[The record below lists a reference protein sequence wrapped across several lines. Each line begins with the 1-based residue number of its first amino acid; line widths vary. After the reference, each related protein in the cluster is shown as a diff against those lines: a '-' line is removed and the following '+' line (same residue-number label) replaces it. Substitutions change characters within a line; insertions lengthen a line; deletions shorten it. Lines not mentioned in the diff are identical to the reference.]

1 MSTKRVKRTARLEAK
16 VEPRIQ
22 EAVERFA
29 MDKGYSVSSAINR
42 ILMDWERLERRR
54 ARRREGAD

>member
-1 MSTKRVKRTARLEAK
+1 MKRPNRTSRLEAK

-29 MDKGYSVSSAINR
+29 LEKGYTVSSAINR
-42 ILMDWERLERRR
+42 ILMDWERAERRR
-54 ARRREGAD
+54 ARRRKPQD